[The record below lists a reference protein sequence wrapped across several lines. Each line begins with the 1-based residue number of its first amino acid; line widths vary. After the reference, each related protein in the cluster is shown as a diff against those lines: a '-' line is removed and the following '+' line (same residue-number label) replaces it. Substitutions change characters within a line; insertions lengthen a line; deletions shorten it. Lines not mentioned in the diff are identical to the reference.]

1 MAIATDFPGLRPDME
16 HAVEIVPPHWV
27 GDEEL
32 IELSQRYDDLLTFER
47 FADGTLLVSPLAGWR
62 PSGRDAE
69 IVRQVANW
77 VRRGDR
83 GLVLGGTGGVHLPD
97 HSLFGPD
104 ATYVSRERFER
115 MDKSRTFAET
125 VPDAAFE
132 VLSPSDRVRSTLKK
146 IDAYLRNGVRLVVLI
161 DPMRLKVYVGREG
174 DEAPRDL
181 GNVDELD
188 CSPVMPGFVLDIA
201 AIRNIG

>member
-1 MAIATDFPGLRPDME
+1 MALAMDLPGLRPDME
-16 HAVEIVPPHWV
+16 SAVEIVPPHWV
-27 GDEEL
+27 DDEEI

-47 FADGTLLVSPLAGWR
+47 FADGTLLISPLAGWR
-62 PSGRDAE
+62 PGGRDLE
-69 IVRQVANW
+69 IGRQVGNW
-77 VRRGDR
+77 VREGDH
-83 GLVLGGTGGVHLPD
+83 GFAMGGTGGVHLPD

-104 ATYVSRERFER
+104 ATYLSRERFAS
-115 MDKSRTFAET
+115 MDKSRTFAAT

-161 DPMRLKVYVGREG
+161 DPMRFKVYVGREG

-201 AIRNIG
+201 AIRNTG